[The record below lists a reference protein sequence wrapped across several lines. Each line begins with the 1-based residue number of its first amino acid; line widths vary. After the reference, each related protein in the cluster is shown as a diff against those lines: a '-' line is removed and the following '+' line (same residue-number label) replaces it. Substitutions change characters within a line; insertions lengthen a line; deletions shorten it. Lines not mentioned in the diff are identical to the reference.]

1 MMPPTRSGYR
11 ATEAIGGGAGWDPAN
26 TRASDDLCA
35 PGSWRVPLEQCR
47 RLPPKEGLPDHSKPA
62 AVLVTVKDKSPRD
75 GVCGPPSLTSHCA
88 LAATGDG

>member
-1 MMPPTRSGYR
+1 MGSSKYKSVGRSLRTRLM
-11 ATEAIGGGAGWDPAN
+11 
-26 TRASDDLCA
+26 ASS
-35 PGSWRVPLEQCR
+35 PENCR
-47 RLPPKEGLPDHSKPA
+47 RLPPKEGLPDHGKPA

>member
-1 MMPPTRSGYR
+1 MMPPTRLRLPSYR
-11 ATEAIGGGAGWDPAN
+11 GN
-26 TRASDDLCA
+26 RRRSRL
-35 PGSWRVPLEQCR
+35 GSSKYKSVGRSLR
-47 RLPPKEGLPDHSKPA
+47 TRLPPKEGLPDHGKPA